1 MRASRSY
8 PRPAFTLMEIILV
21 MVIFIIVASL
31 SIPLIQTMLTDS
43 RISASGD
50 VVRGKMAEARARAM
64 EEGRPWKFA
73 FIANTGVYQ
82 LAPEDSKEWDSPSQE
97 PDEQID
103 LIRDSLPKEI
113 VFALSRE
120 EILNADQGGSPGSG
134 WATAAIFVAD
144 GSAMEDTVIYFG
156 KPGMVPMRAKL
167 RALTGTATIETQIGG
182 AP

>member
-8 PRPAFTLMEIILV
+8 HRSAFTLMEIILV
-21 MVIFIIVASL
+21 MVIFIIVAAL

-64 EEGRPWKFA
+64 EEGRPWKFGFMA
-73 FIANTGVYQ
+73 STGVYQ
-82 LAPEDSKEWDSPSQE
+82 LAPEDSNEWDNASQD
-97 PDEQID
+97 PDERSD

-113 VFALSRE
+113 VFALSKE
-120 EILNADQGGSPGSG
+120 DIFNSDQAGGSGGS
-134 WATAAIFVAD
+134 WITAAVFTPD
-144 GSAMEDTVIYFG
+144 GAARDDTVIYFG
-156 KPGMVPMRAKL
+156 KPGLVPMRAKL
-167 RALTGTATIETQIGG
+167 RALTGTASTESAIGG